1 MKKSGKA
8 SGTLKPKGL
17 GVFLLKKESSLIG
30 FFVSQLIVVSA

>member
-30 FFVSQLIVVSA
+30 FLCHN